1 MFLKEISVLKDI
13 IYKLNLFINSTYLKN
28 KEIMIYGINWK
39 EFKANKQLD
48 QFFEDLTEEISE
60 EKEEN
65 I

>member
-13 IYKLNLFINSTYLKN
+13 IYKLNLFINYICLKN
-28 KEIMIYGINWK
+28 KEVMMYGINWK

-48 QFFEDLTEEISE
+48 QFFDDLTEDISE

>member
-1 MFLKEISVLKDI
+1 M
-13 IYKLNLFINSTYLKN
+13 
-28 KEIMIYGINWK
+28 YGINWK

-48 QFFEDLTEEISE
+48 QFFDEDLTEEISE

>member
-13 IYKLNLFINSTYLKN
+13 IYKLNLFINYICLKN
-28 KEIMIYGINWK
+28 KEVMMYGINWK

-48 QFFEDLTEEISE
+48 QFFEDLAEDISE

>member
-1 MFLKEISVLKDI
+1 M
-13 IYKLNLFINSTYLKN
+13 
-28 KEIMIYGINWK
+28 MYGINWK

-48 QFFEDLTEEISE
+48 QFFEDLAEDISE